1 MSVVSTTD
9 EIGWMGDDRNEADR
23 ILGEDWMDPRH
34 ALLVK
39 ALAAHPERGLIVQLQ
54 QETDEHGERRWS
66 LCRQVEDD
74 GWVEVWLR
82 PWPLGRL
89 DERPPIRVG
98 AWPEKK
104 AELDPLADAQAI
116 IDEHDDMPR

>member
-1 MSVVSTTD
+1 MC
-9 EIGWMGDDRNEADR
+9 DDRNEADR

-34 ALLVK
+34 VRLVE
-39 ALAAHPERGLIVQLQ
+39 AVEANPQRHLIADLQ
-54 QETDEHGERRWS
+54 QETDENGQRRWS

-82 PWPLGRL
+82 PWPLDRL

-98 AWPEKK
+98 AWPEKEG
-104 AELDPLADAQAI
+104 ELDPLARARAI
-116 IDEHDDMPR
+116 VAEHDGSPR